1 VKKLL
6 LTGFEK
12 FLDFSSNPSEE
23 IVLAFNQKK
32 VGPFLCHS
40 IILPVDFEKSPQILL
55 QALESDEFDA
65 VLSLGLAFSRDFLS
79 LEKIAINLIDDV
91 ERKDNRG
98 KIIEDQKILEKGE
111 NAYFSTLPLK
121 RIQKGLND
129 EGFKSEI
136 SLSAGSFVCNLVM
149 YRLLHSLNEK
159 QVPAGFIHLPPDK
172 KLKND
177 SNWSMSRLRDGLN
190 IIIENLD

>member
-1 VKKLL
+1 MKKLL
-6 LTGFEK
+6 LTGFET

-23 IVLAFNQKK
+23 IVLAFDKKK
-32 VGPFLCHS
+32 VGLFQCHS
-40 IILPVDFEKSPQILL
+40 MVLPVDFEKSPEILL
-55 QALESDEFDA
+55 QALEIGEFDA

-98 KIIEDQKILEKGE
+98 KKIEDQKILEKGE

-121 RIQKGLND
+121 RIQKSLND

-149 YRLLHSLNEK
+149 YHLLHYLDKK
-159 QVPAGFIHLPPDK
+159 QIPAGFIHIPPDK

-177 SNWSMSRLRDGLN
+177 SNWSISRLCDGLN
-190 IIIENLD
+190 IVIANLD

>member
-6 LTGFEK
+6 LTGFET

-23 IVLAFNQKK
+23 IILAFDKKK
-32 VGPFLCHS
+32 VGPFECHTMV
-40 IILPVDFEKSPQILL
+40 LPVDFEKSPEILL
-55 QALESDEFDA
+55 QALECDEFDA

-121 RIQKGLND
+121 RIQKSLID

-149 YRLLHSLNEK
+149 YRLLHYLNEK
-159 QVPAGFIHLPPDK
+159 PVPAGFIHLPPDK

-177 SNWSMSRLRDGLN
+177 SNWSMNRLRDGLN